1 MRLLFLPAASA
12 ATVLALAAPASAQSP
27 PTLAFER
34 ACHTEGDLMAFTGS
48 GFTPARPVDLVLP
61 LRPGI
66 AVLETV
72 AGPAGEITGAPPV
85 PSLEDVLAE
94 EEFATDVVVTANDRT
109 RIAAQP
115 PGDPTLQVAT
125 ASTRISR
132 RGVWMTR
139 RKIAAAK
146 PIGIK
151 VAGLALDVGETVY
164 AHYRRGG
171 RTVKRLRLGRLAGP
185 CGDLEAFLRR
195 GAPASLA
202 PGRYQVLLSTSRG
215 DPRAGSWITLQTI
228 RVRATAAGAGA
239 SPAAAQR
246 AASRPVASAA
256 ARSRWASPADGN
268 AVMRHFHAPAAV
280 PG

>member
-1 MRLLFLPAASA
+1 MRLLLPAASA
-12 ATVLALAAPASAQSP
+12 ATALAFAAPAAAQSP

-34 ACHTEGDLMAFTGS
+34 GCHAEGDLMAFTGG
-48 GFTPARPVDLVLP
+48 GFTPAGSVDLVLP
-61 LRPGI
+61 LRTGI
-66 AVLETV
+66 AALETV
-72 AGPAGEITGAPPV
+72 AGPAGEISGAPPV
-85 PSLEDVLAE
+85 PPLEDVLAE
-94 EEFATDVVVTANDRT
+94 DAFAADLVVTASDRT

-115 PGDPTLQVAT
+115 PGDPALHVAT

-139 RKIAAAK
+139 RTIAPSK

-151 VAGLALDVGETVY
+151 LAGLTGEVGETVY

-171 RTVKRLRLGRLAGP
+171 RTVRRLRLGTLAGP

-195 GAPASLA
+195 GAPASLR
-202 PGRYQVLLSTSRG
+202 PGRYQLLLSTSRG
-215 DPRAGSWITLQTI
+215 DPRAGTWITIQTI
-228 RVRATAAGAGA
+228 RVRATATGTGAR
-239 SPAAAQR
+239 SPAAAQP

-256 ARSRWASPADGN
+256 ARSRWASPADGS